1 MQRANSTSALG
12 AYDPNQLTVGT
23 DTCTLSR
30 PTTGPFSLPA
40 CGTDGNVGR
49 NSYRGPHYFGHEM
62 AIAKN
67 FIITE
72 RIRMQFRMD
81 AFNVFNHPILDF
93 SSQDF
98 NATGGTCMDCT
109 GNNGQIRGILYGTSM
124 RLQFGLKLFF

>member
-72 RIRMQFRMD
+72 RIRMQFRMGMD
-81 AFNVFNHPILDF
+81 
-93 SSQDF
+93 
-98 NATGGTCMDCT
+98 GGTFC
-109 GNNGQIRGILYGTSM
+109 GALRYHL
-124 RLQFGLKLFF
+124 RL

>member
-1 MQRANSTSALG
+1 
-12 AYDPNQLTVGT
+12 
-23 DTCTLSR
+23 
-30 PTTGPFSLPA
+30 
-40 CGTDGNVGR
+40 
-49 NSYRGPHYFGHEM
+49 M